1 MRKHALALAASVAAL
16 TVIGL
21 PAQARYAPREFARG
35 VQWIYDLER
44 AAPTY
49 VAAKR
54 IEVRSDPEP
63 DGLITMILHRGQTL
77 EVAGRTQDGWVAVA
91 ENGVIRGYVSEGVVG
106 AVAGD

>member
-1 MRKHALALAASVAAL
+1 MRRHALALAASVAAL
-16 TVIGL
+16 TAIGL
-21 PAQARYAPREFARG
+21 PAQARYAAREFAPG
-35 VQWIYDLER
+35 VQWIYALER

-63 DGLITMILHRGQTL
+63 DGSITMILHRGQTL

-91 ENGVIRGYVSEGVVG
+91 QNGVIQGYVSEGVVG
-106 AVAGD
+106 VAADD